1 MASGAASM
9 VNAMPWPTSPA
20 SFTITTSEEE
30 QIMQKTGKLVT
41 KDEFYS
47 VIFSQKLDVHPSP
60 QKYYTEW
67 KRPNQTVWAITK
79 PGYLLEGPQEY
90 RIL

>member
-1 MASGAASM
+1 
-9 VNAMPWPTSPA
+9 
-20 SFTITTSEEE
+20 
-30 QIMQKTGKLVT
+30 MQKIGKLVT

-47 VIFSQKLDVHPSP
+47 IIFSQKLDVHPSP

-79 PGYLLEGPQEY
+79 PGYLLEGSQEY

>member
-1 MASGAASM
+1 
-9 VNAMPWPTSPA
+9 
-20 SFTITTSEEE
+20 
-30 QIMQKTGKLVT
+30 MQKTGKLVT

-47 VIFSQKLDVHPSP
+47 IIFFQKLDVHPSP

-79 PGYLLEGPQEY
+79 PGYLLEGPEEF